1 MKLNKIC
8 AIVATVGMAVGMVA
22 CSGDKT
28 ENGEATGAETVASNA
43 AEDAAA
49 QESPAPE
56 LPSAAELN
64 EVLSRA
70 TNPELPMEERVKTV
84 QGGETAPELFDT
96 MTLSKQE
103 SGANF
108 QVVDPVLPGYSANSV
123 LATVNFTQPD
133 QPTQLAENVEFVY
146 ENGTWKLSQSWA
158 CTLITNTVTPD
169 QVPAM
174 CHAGAPAPE
183 DPAAPAQPPA
193 APAQPPAAPA
203 QPPAAPAQ
211 PPAAP
216 AQPPAAPAQ

>member
-22 CSGDKT
+22 CSGDET
-28 ENGEATGAETVASNA
+28 ENGEATGAETAASNA

-96 MTLSKQE
+96 MTLSQEE

-146 ENGTWKLSQSWA
+146 EDGTWKLSQSWA

-183 DPAAPAQPPA
+183 DPAAPAPAPVGDPAAPAQPPAGDPA

-203 QPPAAPAQ
+203 Q
-211 PPAAP
+211 
-216 AQPPAAPAQ
+216 